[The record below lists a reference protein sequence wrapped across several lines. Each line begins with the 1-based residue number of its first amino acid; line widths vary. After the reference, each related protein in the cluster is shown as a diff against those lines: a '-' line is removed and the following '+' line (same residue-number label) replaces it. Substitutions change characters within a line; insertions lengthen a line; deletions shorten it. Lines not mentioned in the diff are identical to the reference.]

1 MTTQTETQLSVKSS
15 PNQIHDPIE
24 LEKTLSTYDWKGW
37 SGGGCGSDHNRHKS
51 KSINTYNSN
60 HDNDKEKIKAPE
72 IEGIRAQEQGHDNLY
87 DIYVVNN
94 LIEI

>member
-1 MTTQTETQLSVKSS
+1 MIQKVEVVVIIIDTKVKVSIHIIVIMTMIK
-15 PNQIHDPIE
+15 
-24 LEKTLSTYDWKGW
+24 
-37 SGGGCGSDHNRHKS
+37 
-51 KSINTYNSN
+51 
-60 HDNDKEKIKAPE
+60 KIKAPE